1 MGAQASTPQ
10 QPQQQQQQQQQ
21 QPQQNVAAT
30 AGTILSLPFLSS
42 SFACLVGTL
51 ILLILLVNL
60 L

>member
-10 QPQQQQQQQQQ
+10 QQQQQQ
-21 QPQQNVAAT
+21 QQNVAAT
-30 AGTILSLPFLSS
+30 AGTILTLPFLSS

-51 ILLILLVNL
+51 ILLILLLNL